1 VAAAAAAAVAVAV
14 ESGGKVQTVGGE
26 GGGSGNGGRRRGR
39 WHKGRENGAM
49 VGEDG
54 YVRGRMEGV
63 ERKQRRGV

>member
-1 VAAAAAAAVAVAV
+1 MDEAT
-14 ESGGKVQTVGGE
+14 EGKRGGGGNGGKVEMAGGE

-39 WHKGRENGAM
+39 KHKGWENGTM

-63 ERKQRRGV
+63 ERKQRQ